1 MLCLEA
7 LPGNLDHLEHLLFDE
22 SWCEKYFISRRWP
35 RGFSCSRCERDNIV
49 LSEPD
54 LTTCPACG
62 QKFSITAG
70 TLLHGTKISIS
81 QWLTAAWLLCN
92 SYNRLS
98 IRNLQDKLRI
108 KNYQT
113 ARNMMQ
119 KLLFLK
125 KMGADMKCM
134 GSVELGDC
142 ALFLKKEKSNCHLFA
157 AVEINVKNN
166 VTGRIRIF
174 HSHDLSTD
182 SLRRFLRFCVQ
193 DSSVV
198 LLPDRQPYLSF
209 YSGRYL
215 TITESTAP
223 HQGAASQ
230 VLTAFLASH
239 LNHSSCVFSLKRLER
254 LRDEFCFQENNK
266 LFPDTLAVFEN
277 LVARLVKNPDL
288 SSDSSQ
294 TCPGK
299 YGGEV

>member
-1 MLCLEA
+1 MLCLED
-7 LPGNLDHLEHLLFDE
+7 LPGNLDHFEHLLFDE

-35 RGFSCSRCERDNIV
+35 RGFSCSRCSRDNIV
-49 LSEPD
+49 LSEPN

-62 QKFSITAG
+62 HKFSITAG

-92 SYNRLS
+92 SYNKLS

-113 ARNMMQ
+113 ARKVMQ
-119 KLLFLK
+119 KLHFLK

-134 GSVELGDC
+134 GSIEIADC

-166 VTGRIRIF
+166 VTGRIGIF
-174 HSHDLSTD
+174 HSHDLSPE
-182 SLRRFLRFCVQ
+182 SLGRFLRFCVQ

-198 LLPDRQPYLSF
+198 LLPDREPYRSF
-209 YSGRYL
+209 CSGRYL
-215 TITESTAP
+215 TITESTATQ
-223 HQGAASQ
+223 QGAASH
-230 VLTAFLASH
+230 VLASFIASH
-239 LNHSSCVFSLKRLER
+239 LHHSSTVFSLKRLER

-266 LFPDTLAVFEN
+266 LFPDMLAVFEN
-277 LVARLVKNPDL
+277 LVARLVKNPAL

-294 TCPGK
+294 TCPEK

>member
-1 MLCLEA
+1 MLCLED
-7 LPGNLDHLEHLLFDE
+7 LPGNLDHFEHLLFDE

-35 RGFSCSRCERDNIV
+35 RGFSCSRCSRDNIV
-49 LSEPD
+49 LSEPN

-62 QKFSITAG
+62 HKFSITAG

-92 SYNRLS
+92 SNNKLS
-98 IRNLQDKLRI
+98 IRNLQNKLCI

-113 ARNMMQ
+113 ARKVMQ
-119 KLLFLK
+119 KLHFLK
-125 KMGADMKCM
+125 KMEADMKCM
-134 GSVELGDC
+134 GPVEIADC

-166 VTGRIRIF
+166 VTGRIGIF
-174 HSHDLSTD
+174 HSHDLSPD
-182 SLRRFLRFCVQ
+182 SLGRFLRFCVQ

-198 LLPDRQPYLSF
+198 LLPDREPYRSF

-215 TITESTAP
+215 TITESTAT
-223 HQGAASQ
+223 HQGAASH
-230 VLTAFLASH
+230 VLASFIASH
-239 LNHSSCVFSLKRLER
+239 LDHSSTVFSLKRLER

-277 LVARLVKNPDL
+277 LVARLVKNPVL

-294 TCPGK
+294 TCPVK